1 MSLFYIESKK
11 LLYITN
17 WYDNKITIVDT
28 TTNLIKKVLKVGRS
42 PAGIFISEKE
52 QKIFVANRDDIMFL
66 FSISIL

>member
-17 WYDNKITIVDT
+17 WYENKVTIVDT

-42 PAGIFISEKE
+42 PAGIFISEKNKKFLLQTE
-52 QKIFVANRDDIMFL
+52 MTIMFL